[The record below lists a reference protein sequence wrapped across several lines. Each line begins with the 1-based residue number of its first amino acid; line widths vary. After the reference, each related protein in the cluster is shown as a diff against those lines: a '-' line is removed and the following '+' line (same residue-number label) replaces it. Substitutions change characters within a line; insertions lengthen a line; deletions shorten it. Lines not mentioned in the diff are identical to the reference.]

1 MLSILHRGI
10 LKAKKSIRKC
20 QLLCEY
26 RKSNVDFLLLQIP
39 EHGNLGD
46 QAIVLAEE
54 QWLDRLKLKYFEAPA
69 ELTDELE
76 TKYAHY
82 APMNQTILVPGGGF
96 LGALWPNE
104 EYRFRRI
111 LKAFKNQKIIVW
123 PQTVTFDMD
132 TEDGR
137 RFFEE
142 SKEAYTS
149 HPNLTL
155 FVRETKS
162 LKFMKKHMPSVDV
175 RLVPDSVTTLDIPNF
190 DFNRSGILLCLRMD
204 KEKNISSES
213 IARIKSEL
221 AKTYPSENMT
231 FTDTVVPREIR
242 KDDRNREVNVKFSEF
257 AHSKLVVTDRLHGM
271 VFAALTG
278 TPCIALSN
286 SNGKVKGV
294 YKWIRDTNPYVKYV
308 DDLNDLASV
317 LQELNLNQEYHY
329 NKSECV
335 RKFQPVV
342 DLLIKKNEQ

>member
-1 MLSILHRGI
+1 MLGLFNSIKGRAVKKIRSQQL
-10 LKAKKSIRKC
+10 LNSYKKS
-20 QLLCEY
+20 Y
-26 RKSNVDFLLLQIP
+26 ADFLLFQIP

-54 QWLDRLKLKYFEAPA
+54 QWLNQLGLKYFEAPA

-82 APMNQTILVPGGGF
+82 APMNQTILVHGGGF

-111 LKAFKNQKIIVW
+111 LKAFKKYRIIVW

-137 RFFEE
+137 KFFEE
-142 SKEAYTS
+142 SKEVYTS

-162 LKFMKKHMPSVDV
+162 LDFMKKNMPTVDA
-175 RLVPDSVTTLDIPNF
+175 RLVPDSVTTLDVPNF
-190 DFNRSGILLCLRMD
+190 DFERSGILLCLRAD

-213 IARIKSEL
+213 TTKIKSYLSGEF
-221 AKTYPSENMT
+221 PSENIA
-231 FTDTVVPREIR
+231 FTDTVVQHEIR
-242 KDDRNREVNVKFSEF
+242 EKDREREVNAKLSEF

-278 TPCIALSN
+278 TPCIALGN

-294 YKWIRDTNPYVKYV
+294 YQWIKDGNPYVKYV
-308 DDLNDLASV
+308 DDLADFESTLNELDL
-317 LQELNLNQEYHY
+317 ERKYY
-329 NKSECV
+329 YDKSNCV
-335 RKFQPVV
+335 KAIKPLL
-342 DLLIKKNEQ
+342 DLLSKENEQ